1 MVKVFVPGPSVGGN
15 LFGNPAQYINNIGN
29 IANSRR
35 RERVANQR
43 TENEKLFRDA
53 TLAMNERKQ
62 DYVEAEPQRAEEL
75 RLSNLA
81 IDNAKTK
88 SVQDLAEGAQFAG
101 GDRFDTIRS
110 TLMKDPRFAKMD
122 ESGQLA
128 AQNEYIK
135 NNPTSLTSPKRF
147 GEILRAGLVQDGKFT
162 GAEINDIVSKQIAR
176 RYPTGDADL
185 VEAQLLKPKDFGS
198 GSGTNISIGAD
209 GKIFSG
215 RSGGSG
221 SFNFVSDPVNQ
232 GDKTSQMNDEFELLG
247 LTDKSTKSTLGIS
260 HELAAVNPINPFGN
274 FDFNVTQQ
282 GYSKAISKLEGA
294 GLSVSEAIG
303 VLRDEIDG
311 DLESNLDFE
320 NLKPGDVTRL
330 ADKAAGIKA
339 QQTQLLNKKGGDISA
354 AGQAAGGRI
363 FTPAQAANA
372 AAVHNQRLLSTL
384 TPQADSDSEVITSFL
399 NRLGPATNTTRQGS
413 DQGGGTP
420 TPEVPL
426 VTPGIATPPPVVE
439 ETPAFPPLS
448 AAEGPPGRDT
458 RVFNND
464 QPIVPI
470 EDIKSPVLQQQLSEA
485 QERISIFGNGTPSD
499 KALIKQT
506 NSELKRRQ
514 DDTRVAEI
522 EAELREMPRPDQRT
536 LAQTAYARSLE
547 KELRDLK

>member
-62 DYVEAEPQRAEEL
+62 DFTESAPERAEEL

-81 IDNAKTK
+81 LDNAKTK
-88 SVQDLAEGAQFAG
+88 SVRDLAEGAQFAG
-101 GDRFDTIRS
+101 GDRFDTIRGE
-110 TLMKDPRFAKMD
+110 LMKDSRFAQMD
-122 ESGQLA
+122 EAGQLA
-128 AQNEYIK
+128 AQNEYIR
-135 NNPTSLTSPKRF
+135 NNPTSLTTPKRF

-185 VEAQLLKPKDFGS
+185 VKAQLLKPSDIKVFGS
-198 GSGTNISIGAD
+198 KSSATGSGGT
-209 GKIFSG
+209 
-215 RSGGSG
+215 GSQ
-221 SFNFVSDPVNQ
+221 SLNFVSDPINQ
-232 GDKTSQMNDEFELLG
+232 GDKTKQMKDEFELIG
-247 LTDKSTKSTLGIS
+247 LTDKRTESTLGID
-260 HELAAVNPINPFGN
+260 HELASVNPINPFGN
-274 FDFNVTQQ
+274 FDYNVTQQ
-282 GYSKAISKLEGA
+282 GYSKAVTDLEGA
-294 GLSVSEAIG
+294 GLSVSEAIA

-311 DLESNLDFE
+311 NLESNLDFE
-320 NLKPGDVTRL
+320 NLKPGQVATL
-330 ADKAAGIKA
+330 AEKAAGIKA
-339 QQTQLLNKKGGDISA
+339 QQTQLLNKKGGGLSI
-354 AGQAAGGRI
+354 AGQVAGGGGI
-363 FTPAQAANA
+363 FTPAQAMHA
-372 AAVHNQRLLSTL
+372 AQAHNQRLLSTL

-399 NRLGPATNTTRQGS
+399 DRLSPATNTTRQGS

-439 ETPAFPPLS
+439 ETPVIPPLS
-448 AAEGPPGRDT
+448 ASEGPPGRDT

-470 EDIKSPVLQQQLSEA
+470 EDIESPVLQQQLSEA

-499 KALIKQT
+499 KALINQT